1 MEDGRAGEGLTRA
14 QGLSFAKGP
23 GQQQPPGQLTRH
35 VHWVQGSSSRVNTW
49 PFPTFLPSKLQSA
62 GAEERP

>member
-1 MEDGRAGEGLTRA
+1 MVKGLELCRGTGR
-14 QGLSFAKGP
+14 
-23 GQQQPPGQLTRH
+23 QQGQLTWH

-49 PFPTFLPSKLQSA
+49 PFPTFRPSKLQSA